1 VRAGTYRIITAIEDN
16 NFVVTAIS
24 VGHRKSVSNYSGA
37 LMLVRFCFLY
47 QFTSMS
53 SRYLWLLG

>member
-1 VRAGTYRIITAIEDN
+1 MRAGTYRIITAIEDN

-53 SRYLWLLG
+53 SRYL